1 MIAQGNALG
10 QAPQQNIPRSAY
22 HFQSIITT
30 PPPTLMNKEKN
41 HPTARHTIL
50 PAEWEPQS
58 GITVMQDGHPH
69 VVCDFWPGAYAS
81 IFAA

>member
-1 MIAQGNALG
+1 
-10 QAPQQNIPRSAY
+10 
-22 HFQSIITT
+22 
-30 PPPTLMNKEKN
+30 MNKERN
-41 HPTARHTIL
+41 RPTQPHLIL

-58 GITVMQDGHPH
+58 GITVMQDGHP

>member
-1 MIAQGNALG
+1 
-10 QAPQQNIPRSAY
+10 
-22 HFQSIITT
+22 
-30 PPPTLMNKEKN
+30 MNKEKN
-41 HPTARHTIL
+41 HPTAPHLIL